1 MTTISDQ
8 HAVGP
13 IEAEVEAPALLMYQM
28 LAAIGQGAPR
38 PGEGAEIVERDGDDL
53 LCDFWTTVSLP
64 LGRSRRVR
72 TREAVRLIPP
82 DRIEYEHLD
91 GPVRGLRESIVVES
105 LGARRSRLVY
115 RGSYPSPG
123 RLAGIAFRALSR
135 AAIERTVVEHFEDLR
150 ARAEHRAAR
159 SRLFRAEPVEAVE
172 RPDSTA
178 DTVTGITAVGRGP
191 G

>member
-91 GPVRGLRESIVVES
+91 GPVRGLRESIVIED
-105 LGARRSRLVY
+105 LGDRRSRLVY

-123 RLAGIAFRALSR
+123 RLADIAFRVLSR

-150 ARAEHRAAR
+150 RRAEARAAR
-159 SRLFRAEPVEAVE
+159 SRMFRDDPAEGVETSGSSAH
-172 RPDSTA
+172 
-178 DTVTGITAVGRGP
+178 TVTDITAVGRGP